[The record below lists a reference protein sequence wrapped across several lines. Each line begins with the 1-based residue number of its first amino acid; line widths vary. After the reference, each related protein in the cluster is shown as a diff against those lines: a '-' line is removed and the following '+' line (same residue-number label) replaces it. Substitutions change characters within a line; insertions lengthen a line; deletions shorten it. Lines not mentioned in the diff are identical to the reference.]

1 MKKSVLQESIMKKD
15 NPRYFIDAL
24 LAWHYGNVVYYSSL
38 GLLLFIS
45 LFGLIIRQ
53 DILRAE
59 WGFIALAIALL
70 PALAEYLT
78 PVIFPWPM
86 KFLITLSLIL
96 HIAGGIFG
104 FYFTF
109 YPLYDKI
116 GHLISSMAIAFIFFV
131 MIMIL
136 AGMTGKNISRT
147 MVVIGIF
154 VPVMLFSLAWEYAE
168 LNIDIL
174 AGSTYYV
181 DANDSFSDM
190 VFNIIGAS
198 YFVLNIH
205 AYMKNE
211 SLNSLYRRFIR
222 WKN

>member
-78 PVIFPWPM
+78 TVIFPWAM
-86 KFLITLSLIL
+86 IFLITLSLIL
-96 HIAGGIFG
+96 HIAGHFR
-104 FYFTF
+104 
-109 YPLYDKI
+109 
-116 GHLISSMAIAFIFFV
+116 
-131 MIMIL
+131 IL
-136 AGMTGKNISRT
+136 
-147 MVVIGIF
+147 F
-154 VPVMLFSLAWEYAE
+154 HFL
-168 LNIDIL
+168 
-174 AGSTYYV
+174 ST
-181 DANDSFSDM
+181 
-190 VFNIIGAS
+190 
-198 YFVLNIH
+198 L
-205 AYMKNE
+205 
-211 SLNSLYRRFIR
+211 
-222 WKN
+222 